1 MKRFLIMILYFF
13 SFLSFSENYLEI
25 LNNFEREI
33 NYQKKVDLYSVEYQ
47 YADFFLVKNK
57 FNTKI
62 ADELILLL
70 PDVNKLEENKE
81 KISKLSENVIVFL
94 LDKKSEKLKNRSI
107 EELKTIKFDDNIQL
121 LTVHIK
127 KEDEDKLIEFMIN
140 NTLYNTKY
148 FQDVFYKEYKNITR
162 YNYMEVL
169 KK

>member
-1 MKRFLIMILYFF
+1 M
-13 SFLSFSENYLEI
+13 
-25 LNNFEREI
+25 
-33 NYQKKVDLYSVEYQ
+33 
-47 YADFFLVKNK
+47 
-57 FNTKI
+57 
-62 ADELILLL
+62 
-70 PDVNKLEENKE
+70 
-81 KISKLSENVIVFL
+81 
-94 LDKKSEKLKNRSI
+94 DKKSEKLKNRSI

>member
-1 MKRFLIMILYFF
+1 M
-13 SFLSFSENYLEI
+13 
-25 LNNFEREI
+25 
-33 NYQKKVDLYSVEYQ
+33 
-47 YADFFLVKNK
+47 
-57 FNTKI
+57 
-62 ADELILLL
+62 
-70 PDVNKLEENKE
+70 EENKE